1 MNNDHSLVL
10 GLLSLHYINGHV
22 LNYLIYVQVLLTLS
36 LLAYYAII
44 TIFRI
49 ATYTFMTLSTNVQEL

>member
-10 GLLSLHYINGHV
+10 GLLSLHYINRHV

-36 LLAYYAII
+36 LLACYAII

>member
-1 MNNDHSLVL
+1 MTTLWYL
-10 GLLSLHYINGHV
+10 ALLSLHYINGHV

-44 TIFRI
+44 TIF
-49 ATYTFMTLSTNVQEL
+49 